1 MKTLTDTG
9 CGPPSV
15 AIVGDSFNG
24 PAERLLNTVL
34 RHYNIEPILTTDL
47 EGLELVEQLTQ
58 LNPDVIVALGK
69 TAIEDVMGEKVNVT
83 SIRSGPPKES
93 KYFNAKIIPTYHPG
107 MAIRNAGV
115 FPDII
120 ADFAKISTPVVEWRE
135 PTYTVVSTPEEAKDV
150 IMYFARQEILVLDI
164 EVGVEKDQVFSHPDV
179 LLCVGMA
186 SARKDVYI
194 L

>member
-58 LNPDVIVALGK
+58 LKPDVIVALGK

-93 KYFNAKIIPTYHPG
+93 
-107 MAIRNAGV
+107 
-115 FPDII
+115 
-120 ADFAKISTPVVEWRE
+120 
-135 PTYTVVSTPEEAKDV
+135 
-150 IMYFARQEILVLDI
+150 
-164 EVGVEKDQVFSHPDV
+164 
-179 LLCVGMA
+179 
-186 SARKDVYI
+186 
-194 L
+194 

>member
-69 TAIEDVMGEKVNVT
+69 TAIEDVMG
-83 SIRSGPPKES
+83 
-93 KYFNAKIIPTYHPG
+93 
-107 MAIRNAGV
+107 
-115 FPDII
+115 
-120 ADFAKISTPVVEWRE
+120 
-135 PTYTVVSTPEEAKDV
+135 
-150 IMYFARQEILVLDI
+150 
-164 EVGVEKDQVFSHPDV
+164 
-179 LLCVGMA
+179 
-186 SARKDVYI
+186 
-194 L
+194 